1 MFVFFFFSSSRE
13 SRNNAEKIRRYKL
26 NTCITQLSQLVPF
39 ISNSPKKMEKT
50 AVLRLSAA
58 YLRLSQSK
66 YTYIESA
73 YSLGVFFFF
82 SINQLHFDFINLYI
96 YCCRGFSVLLG
107 LGEQQQEL
115 PDKLR
120 NINLA
125 RILLSVRIQ

>member
-1 MFVFFFFSSSRE
+1 
-13 SRNNAEKIRRYKL
+13 
-26 NTCITQLSQLVPF
+26 
-39 ISNSPKKMEKT
+39 MEKT

-66 YTYIESA
+66 VTLSKVG
-73 YSLGVFFFF
+73 SLGFFFFF
-82 SINQLHFDFINLYI
+82 SINQLHFDFIHLYI